1 MVGDG
6 KTGQESG
13 TTSKVIVT
21 GMSSKVMDRSM
32 GESAKLS
39 SNHNK
44 SELYQ
49 SNNGVFTFFFALK
62 ALPLQSVS
70 ISISVSICR

>member
-21 GMSSKVMDRSM
+21 GLGSKVMDHNM
-32 GESAKLS
+32 GGSAKLS
-39 SNHNK
+39 GNCNK

-49 SNNGVFTFFFALK
+49 SNIGIFTFFFALK
-62 ALPLQSVS
+62 MLPLQSVS
-70 ISISVSICR
+70 ISISLSICR